1 MNNFEQLKNEVD
13 AIRATIFDP
22 IYEVINAAE
31 EDATKYYTKG
41 VKSSASKLKKKMQE
55 LRKTISHPA
64 IKTEMTKIQ
73 ESAKNLRQTL
83 IDETT
88 KTPA

>member
-1 MNNFEQLKNEVD
+1 MNNFEQLKNDVD
-13 AIRATIFDP
+13 AIRSTIFDP
-22 IYEVINAAE
+22 IYEVITAAE
-31 EDATKYYTKG
+31 EDANKYYTKG
-41 VKSSASKLKKKMQE
+41 VKSSAAKLKKKMQE
-55 LRKTISHPA
+55 LRKTISHPS